1 MLQKSRCRDV
11 SPVSVGVESSEE
23 SKSETPGTEAEVSER
38 PKQKVP
44 FLVELKNSKNKP
56 KLRSNKPTAG
66 DPKKAESNGIQDQL
80 RLKLEA
86 RKKLM
91 EEAEEAA
98 DSPS

>member
-1 MLQKSRCRDV
+1 M
-11 SPVSVGVESSEE
+11 
-23 SKSETPGTEAEVSER
+23 
-38 PKQKVP
+38 
-44 FLVELKNSKNKP
+44 ELKNSKNKA
-56 KLRSNKPTAG
+56 KLRSNKPMAG
-66 DPKKAESNGIQDQL
+66 DPPKKAESNGIQDQL